1 VDISRP
7 RQRVV
12 IVNGP
17 AGVGKTTVGRLLAA
31 RAANGAC
38 IEGDA
43 LAGFVV
49 TRKPGMVRQGLG
61 YENGATIASNYVRA
75 GFDLVVFEYCFEEQG
90 HVHRFLAAYTAAV
103 QVFLFTLWA
112 PLAVV
117 EERERA
123 RAGRSRLGARVA
135 ACHRAMA
142 ARLDELGEVVDALGP
157 PEQIAE
163 LLDRRSS
170 AGEGACAAAGPVR

>member
-1 VDISRP
+1 MTRAQ
-7 RQRVV
+7 QRVV

-43 LAGFVV
+43 LAGFIV
-49 TRKPGMVRQGLG
+49 TREPGMVRQGLA
-61 YENGATIASNYVRA
+61 YANGATIAANYARA
-75 GFDLVVFEYCFEEQG
+75 GYDLVVFECCFEERG
-90 HVHRFLAAYTAAV
+90 HVQRFLDAYTAAV

-117 EERERA
+117 KEREQA
-123 RAGRSRLGARVA
+123 RAGRPRLGERVVT
-135 ACHRAMA
+135 CHRAMA
-142 ARLDELGEVVDALGP
+142 ARLDELGEVVEALAP
-157 PEQIAE
+157 PQQIAE
-163 LLDRRSS
+163 LLDRRSR
-170 AGEGACAAAGPVR
+170 AGEGACAAPDPVR